1 MKKKN
6 KYCLIFL
13 LLFFL
18 APFFT
23 SKSFSNENLN
33 FLSLKNT
40 EVNLRQG
47 PSFEYPI
54 KLIYKK
60 KYLPVI
66 ILDKSETWR
75 KIKDLENNSGWIH
88 ISQLSKK
95 KSAINIKKNS
105 IIFKKPTIFSKPV
118 AKVEA
123 GRLVL
128 IKKCK
133 ILLWDQIGSGTVE
146 AFACE
151 IPSIIFWKRIYSQE
165 AVWAHSQIKNLENV
179 GIIHTDTTSLIK
191 EIKKFQINPLN
202 WMNNEK
208 RKKAIVDFNNN
219 YANYNFDK
227 FSLLEPCKSNN

>member
-18 APFFT
+18 TLFFT

-75 KIKDLENNSGWIH
+75 KIQDFENNTGWIH

-95 KSAINIKKNS
+95 KSALNIK
-105 IIFKKPTIFSKPV
+105 IILCF
-118 AKVEA
+118 
-123 GRLVL
+123 L
-128 IKKCK
+128 
-133 ILLWDQIGSGTVE
+133 
-146 AFACE
+146 
-151 IPSIIFWKRIYSQE
+151 
-165 AVWAHSQIKNLENV
+165 KNLLSIQNQ
-179 GIIHTDTTSLIK
+179 LQNLK
-191 EIKKFQINPLN
+191 
-202 WMNNEK
+202 
-208 RKKAIVDFNNN
+208 
-219 YANYNFDK
+219 
-227 FSLLEPCKSNN
+227 LED